1 MNNLIVN
8 ACAGE
13 NTIKIL
19 GLIIQ
24 AITALTAIILPIY
37 TINKTIEANETQ
49 LILKDKIE
57 KKNILF
63 GLLSEWYIEGIRIT
77 DCITKNI
84 SVNSDVINNLFIQVS
99 KNKLYQNQNDD
110 FRRNFLNLRNSTSE
124 LIRGKTEKINEI
136 IDSIT
141 NLQNLLS
148 KEELK

>member
-1 MNNLIVN
+1 MYNLVVN
-8 ACAGE
+8 ACANE

-24 AITALTAIILPIY
+24 TITALSAIILPIY

-57 KKNILF
+57 KKSILF
-63 GLLSEWYIEGIRIT
+63 GLLSEWYIECIRIT
-77 DCITKNI
+77 ACITKNI

-124 LIRGKTEKINEI
+124 LLEGKTEKINEI

-148 KEELK
+148 KEG